1 VEVQLQVESLRK
13 VLGDDAL
20 RMLAIETGF
29 SVRASKLSPEVFFD
43 LLFFASSLSHN
54 SSLEHLVSHLDSV
67 HGIDMRKQSLD
78 ERFTEK
84 AVSFVKAVLSRL
96 IQAQFSDML
105 ICEDFLT
112 NFNHVRIKDS
122 TTFKVPDHLAAHYG
136 GNGGGAAGITIQY
149 EFDLKT
155 GQFLDLSI
163 TEACRND
170 QTDSSETADNICE
183 NDLVLRD
190 MGYFSISVL
199 KKINAQNAFFLF
211 RLPSS
216 VSVYDE
222 NGVEIDMKKIGD
234 FMSENGIETMEKQ
247 VWIGEAKLPVRF
259 MIGLVPPQVYQQRVR
274 RKRQEEKKKG
284 RKTKEK
290 TMQLLHFNLFITNAD
305 VEKLPLDKIMPLYR
319 FRWQV
324 ELQFK
329 NWKSLFSIHTMQKMK
344 EARYITMLYT
354 RLILIVVNL
363 QIINRVQSLIS
374 KQTNW
379 PDAILSY
386 TKTLNTLRTKFFD
399 ILSILRDRLEK
410 AVEILWKLYH
420 TLHKNHWRE
429 KRKDRE
435 NFIENIYLFIC
446 TSEI

>member
-1 VEVQLQVESLRK
+1 M
-13 VLGDDAL
+13 GDDAL
-20 RMLAIETGF
+20 RLLAKETGF
-29 SVRASKLSPEVFFD
+29 SIRESKLSPEVFFD

-54 SSLEHLVSHLDSV
+54 SSLEHLVSHLESS
-67 HGIDMRKQSLD
+67 HGIEIRKQSLD

-84 AVSFVKAVLSRL
+84 TVCFVKAVLSRL

-105 ICEDFLT
+105 ISDNFLT
-112 NFNHVRIKDS
+112 DFNHVRIKDS
-122 TTFKVPDHLAAHYG
+122 TTFKVPDNLAAHYG
-136 GNGGGAAGITIQY
+136 GNGGGVAGISIQY

-155 GQFLDLSI
+155 GQFLDLTI

-170 QTDSSETADNICE
+170 QTDAGETSENICE

-190 MGYFSISVL
+190 MGYFSTSVL
-199 KKINAQNAFFLF
+199 KKFDDKKAFFLS

-222 NGVEIDMKKIGD
+222 DDVVIDFKKIGV
-234 FMSENGIETMEKQ
+234 FMSENGIEIMEKQ
-247 VWIGEAKLPVRF
+247 VWIGESRLPVRL

-274 RKRQEEKKKG
+274 RKRNEEKKRG

-290 TMQLLHFNLFITNAD
+290 TIQLLHFNLFITNAD
-305 VEKLPLDKIMPLYR
+305 AEKLPLDKIMPLYR

-329 NWKSLFSIHTMQKMK
+329 NWKSLFSIHKMQKMK

-363 QIINRVQSLIS
+363 QIINRVQSLMS

-379 PDAILSY
+379 PDAVLSY
-386 TKTLNTLRTKFFD
+386 TKTLNTLRTKFSD
-399 ILSILRDRLEK
+399 ILSMLRDSLQK
-410 AVEILWKLYH
+410 AVKILWKLYD
-420 TLHKNHWRE
+420 TLRKNHWRE
-429 KRKDRE
+429 RRNKRE

-446 TSEI
+446 TSEK

>member
-1 VEVQLQVESLRK
+1 
-13 VLGDDAL
+13 
-20 RMLAIETGF
+20 MLAKETGF
-29 SVRASKLSPEVFFD
+29 SQRDSKLSPDVFFD
-43 LLFFASSLSHN
+43 LLFFASSVSHN
-54 SSLEHLVSHLDSV
+54 SSLEHLVAHLDSS
-67 HGIDMRKQSLD
+67 HGIEIRKQSLD

-84 AVSFVKAVLSRL
+84 TVAFVKAVLSRL

-105 ICEDFLT
+105 ISENFLT
-112 NFNHVRIKDS
+112 EFNHLRIKDS

-136 GNGGGAAGITIQY
+136 GNGGGLAGITIQY

-155 GQFLDLSI
+155 GKFLDLTI

-170 QTDSSETADNICE
+170 QTDSGETSDHICE

-190 MGYFSISVL
+190 MGYFTIPVL
-199 KKINAQNAFFLF
+199 RRFDEKNAFFLS
-211 RLPSS
+211 RLPSHI
-216 VSVYDE
+216 SVYDANDE
-222 NGVEIDMKKIGD
+222 EIDFKKIGV
-234 FMSENGIETMEKQ
+234 FMSENGLEIMEKQ
-247 VWIGEAKLPVRF
+247 VWIGESRLPVRL
-259 MIGLVPPQVYQQRVR
+259 MIGLVPPTVYQQRVR
-274 RKRQEEKKKG
+274 RKKKEARQKG

-305 VEKLPLDKIMPLYR
+305 AEKLPLDKIVPLYR

-374 KQTNW
+374 KQTNY

-386 TKTLNTLRTKFFD
+386 TKTLNTLRTKFSD
-399 ILSILRDRLEK
+399 ILSILRDSLQK
-410 AVEILWKLYH
+410 AVKILWKLYD
-420 TLHKNHWRE
+420 TLRKNHWRE
-429 KRKDRE
+429 KRKNRE
-435 NFIENIYLFIC
+435 IFIENIYLFIC
-446 TSEI
+446 TSEK

>member
-1 VEVQLQVESLRK
+1 
-13 VLGDDAL
+13 LGDDAL
-20 RMLAIETGF
+20 RLLAKETGF
-29 SVRASKLSPEVFFD
+29 SIRESKLSPEVFFS

-54 SSLEHLVSHLDSV
+54 SSLEHLVSHLDSS
-67 HGIDMRKQSLD
+67 HGIDIRKQSLD

-84 AVSFVKAVLSRL
+84 TVGFVKAVLSRL

-105 ICEDFLT
+105 FSDNFLT
-112 NFNHVRIKDS
+112 DFNHVRIKDS
-122 TTFKVPDHLAAHYG
+122 TTFKAPDNLATHYG
-136 GNGGGAAGITIQY
+136 GNGGGVAGISIQY

-163 TEACRND
+163 TEARRND
-170 QTDSSETADNICE
+170 QTDASETSENICE

-190 MGYFSISVL
+190 MGYFSTSVL
-199 KKINAQNAFFLF
+199 RKFDDKKAFFLS

-216 VSVYDE
+216 ISVYDE
-222 NGVEIDMKKIGD
+222 NDVMIDFKKIEV
-234 FMSENGIETMEKQ
+234 FMSENGIENMEKQ
-247 VWIGEAKLPVRF
+247 VWIGESRMPVRL

-274 RKRQEEKKKG
+274 RKKDEEKRKG

-305 VEKLPLDKIMPLYR
+305 AEKLPLEKIMPLYR

-363 QIINRVQSLIS
+363 QIINRVQSLMS
-374 KQTNW
+374 KQTYW

-386 TKTLNTLRTKFFD
+386 RKTLNTLRTKFSD
-399 ILSILRDRLEK
+399 ILSILRDSPQK
-410 AVEILWKLYH
+410 AVKILWKLYD
-420 TLHKNHWRE
+420 TLRKNHWRE
-429 KRKDRE
+429 KRKKRE

-446 TSEI
+446 TSEK